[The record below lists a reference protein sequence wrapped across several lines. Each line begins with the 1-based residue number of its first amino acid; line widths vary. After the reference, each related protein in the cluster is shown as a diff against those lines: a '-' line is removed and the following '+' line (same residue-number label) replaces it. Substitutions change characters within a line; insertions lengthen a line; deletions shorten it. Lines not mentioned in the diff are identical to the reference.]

1 MLRKSYK
8 DQTLGAF
15 WGDVMN
21 QLIDRSGS
29 DVPIASVGEW
39 EKKRADI
46 LDRVQTMMGS
56 LPGDEKRCDLAVVI
70 DEEVDCGSYVR
81 RLISYASEPNGRT
94 PAYLYIPTKALEEG
108 VSCPAVLCP
117 HPTHALDGFK
127 TVVGLSDRENRSYAS
142 ELAERG
148 FITIAPSYPLLANY
162 QPDWRALGYA
172 SGSMKAIWDNMRALD
187 VLETLSFVAPGQV
200 GSIGHSLGG
209 HNSVYT
215 AVFDAR
221 IGVVVSSCG
230 LDSYVDYKEGDI
242 TGWTSDRYM
251 PKLKDYADRLQDIP
265 FDFHDLVAALAPRP
279 CLIAAPYEDSNF
291 KWQSVDVIA
300 RAAKRVYALYDA
312 EEVLMVVH
320 PQCDHDFPNEVREQA
335 YVLFRKLLGVSA

>member
-1 MLRKSYK
+1 
-8 DQTLGAF
+8 
-15 WGDVMN
+15 MN
-21 QLIDRSGS
+21 QLIDNNGN
-29 DVPIASVGEW
+29 DIPLASVDEW
-39 EKKRADI
+39 EKKRVDI
-46 LDRVQTMMGS
+46 LDRVQSMMGP
-56 LPGDEKRCDLAVVI
+56 LPGDEKRCDLDVVI
-70 DEEVDCGSYVR
+70 DEEVDCETYVR
-81 RLISYASEPNGRT
+81 RLISYQSEPNCRT
-94 PAYLYIPTKALEEG
+94 PAYLLIPKKALTKN

-117 HPTHALDGFK
+117 HPTHAQDGFK
-127 TVVGLSDRENRSYAS
+127 TVVGLSDKPNRAYAS

-148 FITIAPSYPLLANY
+148 FVTLAPSYPLLANY
-162 QPDWRALGYA
+162 QPDWRALGYE

-187 VLETLSFVAPGQV
+187 VLETLPFVAPGKV

-215 AVFDAR
+215 AVFESR

-230 LDSYVDYKEGDI
+230 LDSYVDYKDGDL

-251 PKLKDYADRLQDIP
+251 PKLKDYVNRQQDIP

-300 RAAKRVYALYDA
+300 QAAKRVYTLYGVDTL
-312 EEVLMVVH
+312 LMVEH
-320 PQCDHDFPNEVREQA
+320 PNCDHDFSHDVRAQA
-335 YVLFRKLLGVSA
+335 YGLFEKLLGVSA